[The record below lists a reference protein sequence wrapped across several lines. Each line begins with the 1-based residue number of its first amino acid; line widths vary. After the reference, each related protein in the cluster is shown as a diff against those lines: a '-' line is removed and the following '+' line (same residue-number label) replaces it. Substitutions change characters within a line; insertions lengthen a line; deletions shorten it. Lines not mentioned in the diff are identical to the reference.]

1 MSSVKRKCFT
11 IEEKSAILHRLEAGE
26 SNATLAKEFGVS
38 HSTISTIK
46 KNKDKIEPLFNA
58 NVLKCKRIRTST
70 HEQVDKALLQWFKLQ
85 RDRGIPI
92 NGPLLQEKANFFARQ
107 LDIQNFTCS
116 MSWINRFKVRHN
128 IVGGKIAGECLSVH
142 QSDVTDWLEKV
153 WPTLRAQFTDDEI
166 FNADETGLFY
176 KLTPDKTLKF
186 RGEKCKGGKLSK
198 ERITVMVAAN
208 MSGTVKKKLLVI
220 GKSQRP
226 RCFKNVRHLPVDYES
241 NRRAWMTADIFTKW
255 VRAWDRELTKKNK
268 KILLLVDNC
277 PAHPHIADLKSITLV
292 FLPPNTTSVLQ
303 PMDQGIIRALKTH
316 FRKNLVLK
324 MIQLLDGCRSTSFEY
339 PKITVLDGILMIQ
352 DAWTQLKQIT
362 IFNCYKHAGFVQSNV
377 ECTITS
383 SNADDFNEEDDVP
396 LSVWARA
403 INGHQLPITNEDFEQ
418 YAFVDDAV
426 ATCEEPTD
434 ENIVENIIA
443 TDSNTIDS
451 DGDDGE
457 SEEIHPTVS
466 VSEAL
471 KAAET
476 LSVFVQTNLDDDL
489 MKTMMSR
496 IHNAV
501 RSSYYRTKVC
511 QKQTQITD
519 FLRN

>member
-11 IEEKSAILHRLEAGE
+11 IEEKSAILYRLEAGE

-46 KNKDKIEPLFNA
+46 KSKDKIEPLFNA
-58 NVLKCKRIRTST
+58 NVLKCKRVRTST
-70 HEQVDKALLQWFKLQ
+70 YEQVDKALLQWFKLQ
-85 RDRGIPI
+85 RDRGIPV

-107 LDIQNFTCS
+107 LDIQDFKCS

-128 IVGGKIAGECLSVH
+128 IVSGKIAGESLSVQ
-142 QSDVTDWLEKV
+142 QSDVIDWLEKV
-153 WPTLRAQFTDDEI
+153 WPTLRAQFKDDEI

-186 RGEKCKGGKLSK
+186 KGEKCKGGKLSK

-241 NRRAWMTADIFTKW
+241 NRRAWMTAEIFTKW

-277 PAHPHIADLKSITLV
+277 PAHPHIADLKRITLV

-303 PMDQGIIRALKTH
+303 PMDQGIIRALKAH

-324 MIQLLDGCRSTSFEY
+324 MIQLLDGCGSCSVEY
-339 PKITVLDGILMIQ
+339 PKMNVLDAILMIQ
-352 DAWTQLKQIT
+352 DAWTQLKQGT
-362 IFNCYKHAGFVQSNV
+362 IFNCFKHAGFVRSECNTVVTSNT
-377 ECTITS
+377 E
-383 SNADDFNEEDDVP
+383 DFNEEDDVP

-403 INGHQLPITNEDFEQ
+403 IDKHQLTITNEDFEQ
-418 YAFVDDAV
+418 FTCVDDAV
-426 ATCEEPTD
+426 ATCEEPCD

-443 TDSNTIDS
+443 SDANSQES
-451 DGDDGE
+451 DGDDDE
-457 SEEIHPTVS
+457 PEEIHPTLS
-466 VSEAL
+466 VSDAL

-476 LSVFVQTNLDDDL
+476 LNVFVQTNFDDDI

-519 FLRN
+519 FLR